1 MDTKQYPI
9 VLPKLVKQAQRLA
22 AEFDFTLASAAA
34 QLFVNVDNVQVLN
47 EDWKKSFKQNGPF
60 DLLFSDGGGVGSSDQ
75 TLWQSVVDLLAP
87 GGILVIDDLTPEEL
101 WPDDWQGQPDSKRE
115 LAFVSNLFTSSEIR
129 IRHDVSALLM
139 VKK

>member
-1 MDTKQYPI
+1 MGR
-9 VLPKLVKQAQRLA
+9 LGKLVP
-22 AEFDFTLASAAA
+22 A
-34 QLFVNVDNVQVLN
+34 QLFVNVDTIQVLN
-47 EDWKKSFKQNGPF
+47 EDWKKSFKQNGPY
-60 DLLFSDGGGVGSSDQ
+60 DLLFGDGGGVGSSDQ